1 MADNKVDMQ
10 IGLGVE
16 YDATGFSAANADID
30 RLQQK
35 LDSVKMPAAATQG
48 GGNAAAQAAQV
59 QEQLAEATQTATEAT
74 EQQATA
80 TAQVDAQL
88 AKEASTL
95 WELAEAKNGSAS
107 ADAKEQK
114 AMQLATKSRNEL
126 IKTLQQLQKELKA
139 AAEAQDVEKYRAVE
153 QEIAETRS
161 AFEKQN
167 QVLEL
172 NNIQLGQQ
180 AQNGMMVASS
190 LSGMAKGMQEGTISA
205 GDFVSGILSIS
216 AAMKA
221 GLGPIGWLMMAV
233 QGLQAAWD
241 FFSAEDKEEAAVRA
255 KRAEDMQRLAE
266 ITDNARKALEDYNST
281 ELSKKA
287 LVAVQGYYANINR
300 ELERQIKNID
310 RATQAELARLAITQN
325 EEEHKRTM
333 QRAKLG
339 RQLAAGTITQEE
351 YDRAI
356 YDMNEAATKQGLDAD
371 VATAEAELKDAEAKV
386 AKAEEALNA
395 MRGKLGSIN
404 RTRNKFGPDLT
415 ADKLTNLKDSRQ
427 KLGEE
432 MENARKGM
440 HDNGDKD
447 DYYWKQSLAEVDA
460 VNQQI
465 IAAYDKVHG
474 AGAFATAGL
483 DFESAVDELLKLRKN
498 LDEQHKT
505 AQDAINTHRNNSASL
520 YETAADART
529 KLKTTQNAR
538 TRETQQLAEARVEA
552 EKDRELQKLIAEKQ
566 QAETEV
572 LKLETAELSRRQT
585 ELQKRADAA
594 KAAGD
599 AEGAH
604 VLSAHAA
611 IYMNEHARREFSD
624 TVNAALPPNA
634 SPRSADD
641 IMQEA
646 TGLAN
651 SMGNSLQGNG
661 RTAEQLLDLLAQAK
675 ATQDKRDDELLLR
688 LLSLVQQQSGISQ
701 SMMARIDHA
710 QRQINQLQ
718 HHTFD

>member
-1 MADNKVDMQ
+1 MTENKVDMQ

-35 LDSVKMPAAATQG
+35 LDSVKMPAVVPQG
-48 GGNAAAQAAQV
+48 GGNATAQAAQA
-59 QEQLAEATQTATEAT
+59 QEQLLEATQTATEAT
-74 EQQATA
+74 EQQTTA
-80 TAQVDAQL
+80 TTQADEQL
-88 AKEASTL
+88 AKEAATL
-95 WELAEAKNGSAS
+95 WELAEAKNSSAQ

-114 AMQLATKSRNEL
+114 AMQLTTKSRNEL
-126 IKTLQQLQKELKA
+126 IKNLKQLQKELKA

-180 AQNGMMVASS
+180 AQNGMMVAST
-190 LSGMAKGMQEGTISA
+190 LSGMAKGMQEGTMSA
-205 GDFVSGILSIS
+205 ADFVSGILSIS

-221 GLGPIGWLMMAV
+221 GLGPIGWMMMAV

-241 FFSAEDKEEAAVRA
+241 YFAAEDKKKEEARQ

-266 ITDNARKALEDYNST
+266 ITDAARTALEEYNRT
-281 ELSKKA
+281 ELSKKSLA
-287 LVAVQGYYANINR
+287 AVQGYYADINR
-300 ELERQIKNID
+300 ELERQVKNID
-310 RATQAELARLAITQN
+310 RATQAELARLAITQDA
-325 EEEHKRTM
+325 EEHKRTM
-333 QRAKLG
+333 KRAQLG
-339 RQLAAGTITQEE
+339 RQLAAGTITQED
-351 YDRAI
+351 YDSAI
-356 YDMNEAATKQGLDAD
+356 FDMNEQAIKQGLDDD
-371 VATAEAELKDAEAKV
+371 VTTAEAELQDAEAKV
-386 AKAEEALNA
+386 AKAEAALNE
-395 MRGKLGSIN
+395 MRGKAGKIN
-404 RTRNKFGPDLT
+404 RTRNRFGDDLT
-415 ADKLTNLKDSRQ
+415 ADKLAVLKDTRQ

-440 HDNGDKD
+440 HADGDRD
-447 DYYWKQSLAEVDA
+447 DYYWKQTLAEVDA
-460 VNQQI
+460 ANRQI
-465 IAAYDKVHG
+465 AEAYDKVHG
-474 AGAFATAGL
+474 AGAFEAAGL
-483 DFESAVDELLKLRKN
+483 DFESAIEELLKLRKD

-529 KLKTTQNAR
+529 KLKTAQDAR
-538 TRETQQLAEARVEA
+538 SRKTQQLADARVEE
-552 EKDRELQKLIAEKQ
+552 EKGRELHKLIAEKQ
-566 QAETEV
+566 QAQTEV
-572 LKLETAELSRRQT
+572 LKLEKAELIHRQT
-585 ELQKRADAA
+585 ELQKRVDAA
-594 KAAGD
+594 RAAGD
-599 AEGAH
+599 AESAQ

-611 IYMNEHARREFSD
+611 IYMNEHARREFAD
-624 TVNAALPPNA
+624 NVNAAVTPNA
-634 SPRSADD
+634 APRSADA
-641 IMQEA
+641 IMREA

-675 ATQDKRDDELLLR
+675 ATQDKRDDELVMR

-701 SMMARIDHA
+701 TMKARIDHA